1 MSKLLPRIIANNQA
15 EIIDLCKR
23 HHVAKLW
30 VFGSVL
36 GDKFNQDSD
45 IDFLYEWEDNIP
57 EYKYLDNLY
66 SLLDS
71 LEAILTRTVDWVGA
85 EGLKNPYLKAEIDAT
100 KLLIYDKN
108 FQEVSV

>member
-1 MSKLLPRIIANNQA
+1 MSKLLPHIIANNQA
-15 EIIDLCKR
+15 EIIDLCQR
-23 HHVAKLW
+23 HHVARLW

-36 GDKFNQDSD
+36 GEKFKQDSD

-57 EYKYLDNLY
+57 EYQYLDNLY

-71 LEAILTRTVDWVGA
+71 LEAILTHPVDWVGV
-85 EGLKNPYLKAEIDAT
+85 GGIKNPYLKEEIDAT